1 MAIDIPSLFSDIIE
15 SPEQRRTRLLT
26 EGTLLGRELTS
37 GLRGLAATQA
47 PLVAAIAQ
55 RLPQQ
60 REDIRRGVGGMLG
73 LDVRT
78 QSEKVQDILRQG
90 DTSTPEGMTRLAR
103 ALQDVAPAQAI
114 QLRQAAASQQAEAR
128 AAAAQA
134 ELTRLK
140 TLNELAEAEQRR
152 QTEAARLEA
161 EATEQTRLESLRAGL
176 TGLARKTLTQYGPSD
191 KLEDYI
197 NRINGGQYD
206 SVEGAK
212 LLIQE
217 LNPLDDIVNL
227 GGSAA
232 YNNTTG
238 EYLIPPETDSLTGL
252 VKDLNSDKFDLAS
265 IGRYEFQVNK
275 ILADESLSEDEKREQ
290 LKEATNIPLQRNE
303 GEEWKLITWD
313 QETGDRYISIPSSSE
328 KIEKKEQNL
337 REFNSRN
344 KIANA
349 QAQVGLDR
357 IEVIR
362 EQFQEAARNDTSVT
376 GSIFDIVQSKV
387 SGTPEYSI
395 RAETLTVAGVLG
407 LTALNQARA
416 GSAVGA
422 SGFGAL
428 SAPEL
433 ELLQTSIANLDMGLP
448 EDEFI
453 RNLNYIENTLRR
465 LQASTSIELEYNQY
479 IGLEPKP
486 VYEGD
491 L

>member
-1 MAIDIPSLFSDIIE
+1 MPIDIPSLFSDIIE
-15 SPEQRRTRLLT
+15 SPEQKRTRMLT

-37 GLRGLAATQA
+37 GLKGYAATQA
-47 PLVAAIAQ
+47 PLVSAIAQ

-60 REDIRRGVGGMLG
+60 REDIRRSVGGMLG
-73 LDVRT
+73 LDVRS
-78 QSEKVQDILRQG
+78 QGEKVQDILRKG
-90 DTSTPEGMTRLAR
+90 DTSTPGGMTNLAR
-103 ALQDVAPAQAI
+103 ALQDVAPAQAM
-114 QLRQAAASQQAEAR
+114 QLRQEAAAQT
-128 AAAAQA
+128 AAAQA
-134 ELTRLK
+134 AAATERLTRLRIE
-140 TLNELAEAEQRR
+140 NELAEKKQRR
-152 QTEAARLEA
+152 ETEAARIAA

-176 TGLARKTLTQYGPSD
+176 TGLARKALTQYGPSD
-191 KLEDYI
+191 NLEDYI

-232 YNNTTG
+232 YNNSTG
-238 EYLIPPETDSLTGL
+238 EYLIPPETDPLTGL

-275 ILADESLSEDEKREQ
+275 ILADKSLSEDEKRQQ
-290 LKEATNIPLQRNE
+290 LREATNTPLQRNE
-303 GEEWKLITWD
+303 GEEWRLITWD

-328 KIEKKEQNL
+328 KVERKEQNL
-337 REFNSRN
+337 RELNSRN
-344 KIANA
+344 KIASA

-357 IEVIR
+357 IEIIR
-362 EQFQEAARNDTSVT
+362 EQLEKAATDDTSVT

-395 RAETLTVAGVLG
+395 RAETLTVQGVLG

-433 ELLQTSIANLDMGLP
+433 ELLQTSIANLDAGLP
-448 EDEFI
+448 EEEFL
-453 RNLNYIENTLRR
+453 RNLNYIENTLRS